1 MRFIDMNTS
10 RNVDTKLYM
19 IALISL
25 FVSNHITISQQ
36 GQKREGDGE
45 GGGETPK
52 ITGSL
57 LSHFSKP
64 V

>member
-36 GQKREGDGE
+36 GQKREGDRE
-45 GGGETPK
+45 GGGGEDSQNYRIPAQ
-52 ITGSL
+52 SL
-57 LSHFSKP
+57 
-64 V
+64 